1 MLIKHSFQYL
11 LARGL
16 PGIINFLALAVYT
29 RLLAPEEFGRYALVL
44 TGVGL
49 ADVFLFQWLR
59 LVVDRFLAAQGKDSG
74 GFLGGV
80 VIQFSALAVFV
91 ATLGLV
97 TELLWPDPVWRRLLA
112 LAVPLTISQAFF
124 ELSLIV
130 LKAKLQPGRYGRLLF
145 SKSALAL
152 GLGALLAWIG
162 LGANAPLLG
171 LIVGQV
177 LAFILFGRV
186 VWRGIRW
193 RWPDAETRREQLAYG
208 LPLVLTF
215 ALGWVVSGSD
225 RWLIG
230 WLLGAEAVGQ
240 YAATYD
246 LGFQSLT
253 LLLSI
258 INTAAFPLAVRA
270 HESGSTE
277 KAREQ
282 LRHNGELI
290 LAAALGGGA
299 ALAVLTPAMIGVFI
313 GESYRDAGLTLF
325 PWIALAAALSGIKA
339 FHFDIG
345 FHLGKQSRWLVA
357 ITALAAMANI
367 LLNLLLI
374 PAFGILGAAWATVLA
389 YGFGMLISALVGHR
403 LFAMPE
409 ACLLLIKG
417 GGFAVITGG
426 SVAAGMVIGET
437 PALTLGMGLLVGSL
451 GAGLAAYMLNL
462 NDIRTLL
469 PVSKILIFLF
479 KWHG

>member
-59 LVVDRFLAAQGKDSG
+59 LIVDRFLAAQGADFTR
-74 GFLGGV
+74 FLGGIA
-80 VIQFSALAVFV
+80 IQFGALAVIV
-91 ATLGLV
+91 ASLGL
-97 TELLWPDPVWRRLLA
+97 LAAFLWPDPVWQRLLA
-112 LAVPLTISQAFF
+112 LAVPLVIVQAFF

-130 LKAKLQPGRYGRLLF
+130 LKAGLQPGRYGRLLF

-152 GLGALLAWIG
+152 GLGALLAWSG
-162 LGANAPLLG
+162 LGASAPLLG
-171 LIVGQV
+171 LLVGQMM
-177 LAFILFGRV
+177 AFVFFGV
-186 VWRGIRW
+186 VAWRGIHW
-193 RWPDAETRREQLAYG
+193 HWPDAETRREQLAYG

-215 ALGWVVSGSD
+215 ALAWVISGSD

-240 YAATYD
+240 YAASYD

-270 HESGSTE
+270 LESGGTE

-290 LAAALGGGA
+290 LAAALGGGV
-299 ALAVLTPAMIGVFI
+299 ALAVLTPAMIGIFI
-313 GESYRDAGLTLF
+313 GDSYRDAGMTLF
-325 PWIALAAALSGIKA
+325 PWVALAAALSGIKA

-357 ITALAAMANI
+357 MTSLAAMVNV

-389 YGFGMLISALVGHR
+389 YGTGMLASALVGHR
-403 LFAMPE
+403 LFAMPL
-409 ACLLLIKG
+409 AWPLLLKG
-417 GGFAVITGG
+417 AAIAAMTGAG
-426 SVAAGMVIGET
+426 AATGMATGTSPVSSLFFG
-437 PALTLGMGLLVGSL
+437 LMLGTLG
-451 GAGLAAYMLNL
+451 GALAAYITNL
-462 NDIRTLL
+462 SGMRSLL
-469 PVSKILIFLF
+469 QSSKVWSFFLSRG
-479 KWHG
+479 K